1 MGFQLS
7 APRFEFDAMVKVLD
21 IWTVRADAA
30 MITTEVPWDSLYSGI
45 SPEDFVKRNY
55 VGLVNY
61 YRSRGFALWIYIDPQ
76 NGLDR
81 TSEAN
86 ALASRGLSIADTE
99 VQQKYQRFVV
109 VMDSMLRPDH
119 LGLALE
125 TNLIRDAAGAY
136 MYKGV
141 KTAVNETAAK
151 LRSANTKAKLGISVQ
166 AEHAWGRFTGEPF
179 KGIEADYRDFPF
191 MEELGISSYPYLGY
205 DSPASMPA
213 DFFQRIVA
221 GKKLPVFITEGG
233 YTSATINSYN
243 GTVIISNP
251 DLQAAYYRRQAQF
264 LNSVNGIGWFQLSFT
279 DIDMSA
285 LPAGVSPNIQYF
297 AFLGLLDKDLK
308 SKPSLAVWDSL
319 YRLPWK

>member
-1 MGFQLS
+1 MGMKSKLGIILILVFCSCMISCKKQSSTSTRNYRMGFQIS
-7 APRFEFDAMVKVLD
+7 APRFEFDTMVKVLD

-30 MITTEVPWDSLYSGI
+30 MITTEVPWDSLYNGI
-45 SPEDFVKRNY
+45 TPEDFVTRNY

-61 YRSRGFALWIYIDPQ
+61 YRSKGFALWIYIDPQ

-81 TSEAN
+81 TSEAS

-125 TNLIRDAAGAY
+125 TNLIRDAAVSSLY
-136 MYKGV
+136 EGV
-141 KTAVNETAAK
+141 KKAVNETAAK
-151 LRSANTKAKLGISVQ
+151 LRSENTKAKLSISVQ
-166 AEHAWGRFTGEPF
+166 AEHAWGRLTGEPF
-179 KGIEADYRDFPF
+179 KGIETDYRDFPF

-233 YTSATINSYN
+233 YTSASITSYN
-243 GTVIISNP
+243 GSLLLSVIRICS
-251 DLQAAYYRRQAQF
+251 QHTIAGR
-264 LNSVNGIGWFQLSFT
+264 LNCSIV
-279 DIDMSA
+279 
-285 LPAGVSPNIQYF
+285 
-297 AFLGLLDKDLK
+297 
-308 SKPSLAVWDSL
+308 
-319 YRLPWK
+319 

>member
-1 MGFQLS
+1 MKRKLGIILILVFCSCMISCKKQSSVSTRNYRMGFQLS
-7 APRFEFDAMVKVLD
+7 APRFEFDTMVKVLD
-21 IWTVRADAA
+21 IWSVRADAA

-45 SPEDFVKRNY
+45 SPEEFVTRNY

-61 YRSRGFALWIYIDPQ
+61 YRSKGYILWIYIDPQ

-99 VQQKYQRFVV
+99 VQQKYQRFVL

-125 TNLIRDAAGAY
+125 TNLIRDAAGIP
-136 MYKGV
+136 MYEGV
-141 KTAVNETAAK
+141 KKAVNETAAK
-151 LRSANTKAKLGISVQ
+151 LRSANTKAKLSISVQ
-166 AEHAWGRFTGEPF
+166 AEHAWGRLTGEPF
-179 KGIEADYRDFPF
+179 KGIETDYRDFPF

-205 DSPASMPA
+205 DSPVSMPA

-233 YTSATINSYN
+233 YSSTSINSFY
-243 GTVIISNP
+243 
-251 DLQAAYYRRQAQF
+251 
-264 LNSVNGIGWFQLSFT
+264 
-279 DIDMSA
+279 
-285 LPAGVSPNIQYF
+285 
-297 AFLGLLDKDLK
+297 
-308 SKPSLAVWDSL
+308 
-319 YRLPWK
+319 